1 MKKIIAAVVAIALLS
16 CALCSRG
23 KKEKPLNTT
32 TGIISFKVD
41 QENAD
46 EKITFKF
53 EIDEAYTYMLISTEN
68 GLLYPEEGRE
78 EDAHFTDNY
87 LRLENGAG
95 FSWFPNKNSDKST
108 ATISIQICNI
118 DSTIHCGTIS
128 LKPILNLLDTE
139 APNEY
144 AALMESDDGLAI
156 KQEKPNETITIF
168 VKK

>member
-16 CALCSRG
+16 CALFSCG

-32 TGIISFKVD
+32 TGIISFKID
-41 QENAD
+41 QENSD
-46 EKITFKF
+46 ERMTFNF
-53 EIDEAYTYMLISTEN
+53 DIDETYTYMLISTEN

-78 EDAHFTDNY
+78 EDARFMDNY

-95 FSWFPNKNSDKST
+95 FSWFPDKNSDKST

-128 LKPILNLLDTE
+128 LKTILNFLDTE

-156 KQEKPNETITIF
+156 KQEKPNEIITIF

>member
-16 CALCSRG
+16 CALFSCG

-78 EDAHFTDNY
+78 EIGRAH
-87 LRLENGAG
+87 
-95 FSWFPNKNSDKST
+95 
-108 ATISIQICNI
+108 
-118 DSTIHCGTIS
+118 
-128 LKPILNLLDTE
+128 
-139 APNEY
+139 
-144 AALMESDDGLAI
+144 
-156 KQEKPNETITIF
+156 
-168 VKK
+168 V